1 MGRKNKKKKY
11 YDEPLSKE
19 MVSNIINEAVEKQI
33 KEKDPPEVAR
43 TYYRLIVMGL
53 SSKEAKSQI
62 IRAFSIEIGRDKDS
76 DYAWEKESYIEI
88 LKMLPLEDEEFN
100 DLYLSFKN

>member
-19 MVSNIINEAVEKQI
+19 MISNIIHEAVEKQI
-33 KEKDPPEVAR
+33 KEKNPPEVAR

-53 SSKEAKSQI
+53 SSKDAKSQI
-62 IRAFSIEIGRDKDS
+62 IRAFSIELRQSKKS

-88 LKMLPLEDEEFN
+88 LEMLPMEDDE
-100 DLYLSFKN
+100 LYALYHSFED